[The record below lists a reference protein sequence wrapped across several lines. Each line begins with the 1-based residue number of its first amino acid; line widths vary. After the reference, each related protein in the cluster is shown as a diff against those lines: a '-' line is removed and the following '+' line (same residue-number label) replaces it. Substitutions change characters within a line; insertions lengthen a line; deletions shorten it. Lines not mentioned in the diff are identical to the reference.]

1 MPKIL
6 FKKKINDQFIQVYDD
21 GSITKYR
28 LDKNNKYDITIKV
41 CKDDNIYKVKWKG
54 DLENGKGVFKLNDNR
69 IYIGVLE
76 KNLAKEYEYI
86 DNNKYI
92 VVKKNGSQYL
102 KKKFTLDW
110 NKTDLDLLSDV
121 AIENKNSI

>member
-28 LDKNNKYDITIKV
+28 LDKNNKYDITIKI

-69 IYIGVLE
+69 IYIGELE

-92 VVKKNGSQYL
+92 VVKKNGNKYF

-121 AIENKNSI
+121 AIEKSI

>member
-28 LDKNNKYDITIKV
+28 LDKNNKYDITIKI

-54 DLENGKGVFKLNDNR
+54 DLENGKGIFKLNDNR
-69 IYIGVLE
+69 IYIGELE

-92 VVKKNGSQYL
+92 VVKKNGNKYF

-121 AIENKNSI
+121 AIENKT